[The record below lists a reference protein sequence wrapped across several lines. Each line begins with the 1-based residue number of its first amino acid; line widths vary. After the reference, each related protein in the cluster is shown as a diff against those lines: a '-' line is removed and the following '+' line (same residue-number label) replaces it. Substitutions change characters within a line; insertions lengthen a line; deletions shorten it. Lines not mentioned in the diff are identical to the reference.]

1 MNNSAHV
8 KFLEM
13 LGWEGEELQ
22 EFLPEWLRAAK
33 LLGLSDRDVAFA
45 VEKWIPAYW
54 DLSLAGVRKY
64 IAACIRGVVE
74 IAKGADYQARGDK
87 LIYVNMPSVP
97 VLLGAN
103 RIASGGHVHA
113 FYTSYLMISVLTAFF
128 NKNSGKNMDFDEEPG
143 CFRSPCANCALNRLR
158 LRMCSEGRLP
168 RPNVAWSWGLRCSES
183 PKTDEM
189 VGCIMHGADVNV
201 TVTIPHDAPSGV
213 VEADYAK
220 KVDLL
225 TAEMRLAQE
234 KVSEAT
240 GWPVSDDDVRR
251 AMDDYLEYM
260 DRIQTLTDLV
270 MTADSLPISGGE
282 LTLFGLCVELC
293 LSIDVNYIIDALDT
307 IIAEVRER
315 IEKGIGLA
323 PRNAPRLACHFN
335 PLATPWLDKAFRDSG
350 VCLVQ
355 GKLFPFADKF
365 RGFVAEESD
374 IYRALARICLSIPST
389 MNMLD
394 EARINAEMLTRYPVD
409 GALYG
414 FYSSDSW
421 VGALQK
427 TMVQVIEAETGVP
440 HFYIEGS
447 LWAGEDTDYDSRRA
461 IVRSIC
467 NYLKISN
474 I

>member
-1 MNNSAHV
+1 M
-8 KFLEM
+8 
-13 LGWEGEELQ
+13 
-22 EFLPEWLRAAK
+22 
-33 LLGLSDRDVAFA
+33 
-45 VEKWIPAYW
+45 
-54 DLSLAGVRKY
+54 
-64 IAACIRGVVE
+64 
-74 IAKGADYQARGDK
+74 
-87 LIYVNMPSVP
+87 
-97 VLLGAN
+97 
-103 RIASGGHVHA
+103 
-113 FYTSYLMISVLTAFF
+113 TSVLTAFF

-251 AMDDYLEYM
+251 AMDIYLEYM

-293 LSIDVNYIIDALDT
+293 LSIDGNYIIDALDT

-335 PLATPWLDKAFRDSG
+335 PLGTPWLDKAFRDSG